1 MLKGSIK
8 TRDNILRKFKNLK
21 VTVNNEKI
29 RIDKDFIE
37 MTVEED
43 AGKANYTTDKNY
55 YKYMAEDIVDIT
67 KDSIQPGESVIINF
81 RICLFGMKPF
91 IQYEVV
97 NKDGKLDFN
106 SIVIKN
112 QGEIPTEYQELEYY
126 GKVDIGDK
134 QILMF
139 ESKCISNKVTE
150 ITKISRSDKSFWL
163 SVHEVMNSKHN
174 FGLPVSDNISK
185 ILSAREE
192 LLYLQDE
199 DEIIIEIPMVGYRGE
214 YYKKMA
220 FIAGLGMPRS
230 GPYSSLGPYYNF
242 ANFKRSLR
250 YACVTLDGKPK
261 KVFDELIT
269 RGDTP
274 VFTKGGMVKFIL
286 FLGRTK
292 VMLNKETDKKDD
304 TDESLSLAAKRPFF
318 KQLLRLR
325 DSSGKWA
332 TEYDSVIQP
341 FMEVYDPELKRT
353 RPLDPQYT
361 VKTYT
366 QQTALQ
372 YAYFNTDNIDLDKE
386 TGFYDVEKSFLM

>member
-1 MLKGSIK
+1 ML
-8 TRDNILRKFKNLK
+8 ILN
-21 VTVNNEKI
+21 
-29 RIDKDFIE
+29 
-37 MTVEED
+37 
-43 AGKANYTTDKNY
+43 
-55 YKYMAEDIVDIT
+55 
-67 KDSIQPGESVIINF
+67 
-81 RICLFGMKPF
+81 
-91 IQYEVV
+91 
-97 NKDGKLDFN
+97 
-106 SIVIKN
+106 
-112 QGEIPTEYQELEYY
+112 
-126 GKVDIGDK
+126 
-134 QILMF
+134 
-139 ESKCISNKVTE
+139 
-150 ITKISRSDKSFWL
+150 
-163 SVHEVMNSKHN
+163 
-174 FGLPVSDNISK
+174 
-185 ILSAREE
+185 
-192 LLYLQDE
+192 
-199 DEIIIEIPMVGYRGE
+199 
-214 YYKKMA
+214 
-220 FIAGLGMPRS
+220 
-230 GPYSSLGPYYNF
+230 
-242 ANFKRSLR
+242 RSLR
-250 YACVTLDGKPK
+250 YTSVTLDGKPK